1 LAEKNIMKN
10 RSLAHFKSQRGIGM
24 TEILVV
30 ALILLLLSAVAAPQ
44 VKRTMEQYRLNSSTS
59 LVMSKLNEA
68 RMQAIKRNAQVW
80 LALDSTT
87 RTIQIQMTVSG
98 ATVNLATAAQLPG
111 QVQFA
116 TGCPAAITFNSLG
129 RLMTAAQTLTLQGE
143 SSGQTKSITISPTG
157 QSAVS

>member
-1 LAEKNIMKN
+1 MKN